1 MAVLTCIPR
10 NQEGKKEEK
19 VGGREREG
27 SQAWW
32 STQVIS
38 ELRRWRHEDLEL
50 KVILGYVV
58 YTSPCLK
65 NGKK

>member
-1 MAVLTCIPR
+1 M
-10 NQEGKKEEK
+10 KEEK

-50 KVILGYVV
+50 KVILGYVTRV
-58 YTSPCLK
+58 RWSTRAPA
-65 NGKK
+65 